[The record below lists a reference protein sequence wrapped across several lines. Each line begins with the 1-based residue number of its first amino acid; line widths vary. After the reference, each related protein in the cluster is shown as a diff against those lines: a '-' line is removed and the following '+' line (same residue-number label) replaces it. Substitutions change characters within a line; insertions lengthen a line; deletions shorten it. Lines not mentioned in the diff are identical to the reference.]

1 MSLDRSTTILRPLAS
16 EPEKV
21 NISAARTAW
30 PASNRTFGQF
40 VGDRKRVWVD
50 GVGQHDP
57 DVVLDGGLDVEGQ
70 VIDEPRQ
77 LLVACLGVRSW
88 RRIRAVSIRRARA
101 VLLWR
106 RHHHR
111 KRVAQGVRRPAS
123 ELHAGNASPH
133 GMQPLLGEAVWD
145 AETRCATSCAIV
157 RLVPLGSR
165 RPSTPRAHRPRCGRT
180 LNPRVRGSS
189 PWRRT
194 LAEQAVQPSS
204 YAALI
209 FGLVLQ
215 PGS

>member
-88 RRIRAVSIRRARA
+88 HASVPFPYDVHALFFSGDAITIENELHKAFADRRVNFMLGTLHRMGCSRCSGRRSGTLRRGARRAAR
-101 VLLWR
+101 
-106 RHHHR
+106 
-111 KRVAQGVRRPAS
+111 
-123 ELHAGNASPH
+123 
-133 GMQPLLGEAVWD
+133 
-145 AETRCATSCAIV
+145 
-157 RLVPLGSR
+157 
-165 RPSTPRAHRPRCGRT
+165 
-180 LNPRVRGSS
+180 SS
-189 PWRRT
+189 
-194 LAEQAVQPSS
+194 A
-204 YAALI
+204 
-209 FGLVLQ
+209 
-215 PGS
+215 